1 MNDRKRTAE
10 NGGAAVFWGRL
21 SAVCFLTLMFRFSLS
36 ERPELELAQ
45 IVG

>member
-10 NGGAAVFWGRL
+10 NGGAAVFSVRL

-36 ERPELELAQ
+36 ERSELELAQ

>member
-10 NGGAAVFWGRL
+10 NRGAAVFSGRL
-21 SAVCFLTLMFRFSLS
+21 SVVCFLTLMFRFSLS
-36 ERPELELAQ
+36 ERQKLELAQ